1 MLSNKGVHF
10 ILMPFHEFQRNIN
23 VDALTNFLK
32 NDRVVDQTNEEA
44 IRANSSVIVDD
55 QDDEWYD
62 NSIVTTYVTDLVE
75 KNPDKKI
82 ALWSN
87 SDHMRKPYSYSSISA

>member
-1 MLSNKGVHF
+1 M
-10 ILMPFHEFQRNIN
+10 
-23 VDALTNFLK
+23 
-32 NDRVVDQTNEEA
+32 
-44 IRANSSVIVDD
+44 IVDD

-62 NSIVTTYVTDLVE
+62 NNIVTTYVTDLVE

>member
-1 MLSNKGVHF
+1 
-10 ILMPFHEFQRNIN
+10 MPFHEFQRNIN